1 MRNDATRGLQSRIVI
16 AALVAIATV
25 VAFASLGGV
34 GLAKSALALA
44 QYQYGK
50 KVTIC
55 HKGKNTTTVSL
66 KAWPA
71 HQRHGDTLGVCATTH
86 KKNKGKHKGE
96 SHHAPNP
103 ASGSGATASSD
114 TTTSNTEHGN
124 SGNNGNNGNH
134 GNSGKNDD

>member
-1 MRNDATRGLQSRIVI
+1 MPNDVQRSRKRRVAAAVAATI
-16 AALVAIATV
+16 AAV
-25 VAFASLGGV
+25 VAFASVGGV
-34 GLAKSALALA
+34 GLAQGLVSAA

-55 HKGKNTTTVSL
+55 HKGKTLTISA

-71 HQRHGDTLGVCATTH
+71 HQRHGDTSGKCANSAK

-103 ASGSGATASSD
+103 ATDSGASSD
-114 TTTSNTEHGN
+114 DAS
-124 SGNNGNNGNH
+124 SQQNH
-134 GNSGKNDD
+134 GHGKNH

>member
-1 MRNDATRGLQSRIVI
+1 MIKEELDRSRRRRVGAAAAATV
-16 AALVAIATV
+16 AAL

-34 GLAKSALALA
+34 GLAHGVLSLA

-55 HKGKNTTTVSL
+55 HKGKHTITISM

-71 HQRHGDTLGVCATTH
+71 HKKHGDTMGACANGH

-103 ASGSGATASSD
+103 ATGTGDEGSSSGA
-114 TTTSNTEHGN
+114 NTNGPGNGHGN
-124 SGNNGNNGNH
+124 
-134 GNSGKNDD
+134 GKGHNK

>member
-1 MRNDATRGLQSRIVI
+1 MTNDVDRGRGRRAVAAVAASI
-16 AALVAIATV
+16 AAL

-34 GLAKSALALA
+34 GLAQGLISLA

-55 HKGKNTTTVSL
+55 HKGKNTLTISA

-71 HQRHGDTLGVCATTH
+71 HQRHGDTLGACATGH

-103 ASGSGATASSD
+103 ATGSGEGSSGASAAI
-114 TTTSNTEHGN
+114 EHGK
-124 SGNNGNNGNH
+124 GH
-134 GNSGKNDD
+134 GKNH

>member
-1 MRNDATRGLQSRIVI
+1 MTNDVDRGRGRRVAAAVAASI
-16 AALVAIATV
+16 AAL

-34 GLAKSALALA
+34 GLAQGLISLA

-55 HKGKNTTTVSL
+55 HKGKNTLTISV

-71 HQRHGDTLGVCATTH
+71 HQRHGDTLGACATGH

-103 ASGSGATASSD
+103 ATGSGEDSTGATAA
-114 TTTSNTEHGN
+114 NEHGK
-124 SGNNGNNGNH
+124 GH
-134 GNSGKNDD
+134 GKGH

>member
-1 MRNDATRGLQSRIVI
+1 MTNDVDRGRGRRAAAAVAASI
-16 AALVAIATV
+16 AAL

-34 GLAKSALALA
+34 GLAQGLISLA

-55 HKGKNTTTVSL
+55 HKGKNTLTISV

-71 HQRHGDTLGVCATTH
+71 HQRHGDTLGACATGH

-103 ASGSGATASSD
+103 ATGSGESSGGASAAI
-114 TTTSNTEHGN
+114 EHGK
-124 SGNNGNNGNH
+124 GH
-134 GNSGKNDD
+134 GKNH